1 MQQTR
6 RSHRQRGFRS
16 PRFDS
21 ATVAV
26 AASTRREWSCTAAGL
41 EQGREAPPVRLIRD
55 GDAFLVQD
63 GRHRI
68 DAARAAGHT
77 VIEAD
82 VRHP

>member
-1 MQQTR
+1 
-6 RSHRQRGFRS
+6 
-16 PRFDS
+16 
-21 ATVAV
+21 
-26 AASTRREWSCTAAGL
+26 L

-55 GDAFLVQD
+55 RDAFLVED

-68 DAARAAGHT
+68 DAALAAGHT